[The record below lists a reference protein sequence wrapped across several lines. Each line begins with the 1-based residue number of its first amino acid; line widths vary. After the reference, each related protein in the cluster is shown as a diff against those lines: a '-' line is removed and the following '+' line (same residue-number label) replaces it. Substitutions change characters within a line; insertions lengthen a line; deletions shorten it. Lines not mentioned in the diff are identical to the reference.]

1 MAISLPNHSRLATL
15 FDAEVVGV
23 YPMSLTE
30 LGQVEFIGEAANR
43 STVSHALVVIKDNK
57 TGKLRR
63 VWQFRHDITGKDERF
78 LKFMKRVKFGT
89 MLIKAAPSMMFTG
102 DKKVAFGK
110 RVRISL
116 LACFEAL
123 GC

>member
-57 TGKLRR
+57 TGKPRR
-63 VWQFRHDITGKDERF
+63 VWQFRHDISGKDERF
-78 LKFMKRVKFGT
+78 HEFHEASQIRNHADQSCAIDDVHRRRKGGRFW
-89 MLIKAAPSMMFTG
+89 KACSDLFA
-102 DKKVAFGK
+102 
-110 RVRISL
+110 RL
-116 LACFEAL
+116 L
-123 GC
+123 